1 LPPVSRATVVIACLV
16 CLAEGAIAIDR
27 APSSGAAESPVP
39 APVLGHSETLTLIA
53 GTVGVRVAG
62 ATKFAPLSGSISVP
76 DESEVEASHG
86 HVRITVATPVA
97 GQTATVEAYD
107 GRFLLHQDPL
117 APAVT
122 HLTLSQALSNCGGA
136 PTYSHG
142 GRRGRGARGATDRTR
157 AAPAH
162 PGFVPP
168 SSRIAVARAH
178 GAHLS
183 ESARAAKSRHLWAS
197 DSGGSWGTSGGYIST
212 TVEGTR
218 WLTTDE
224 CHRSR
229 VAVAEGVVLVHD
241 LVHHTTTSVAAG
253 HEYVAVA
260 PPSERAGHLPPLG
273 EVLTGESGGDPGA
286 FQRQVGK
293 HVAVFGYF
301 GSWGAEVSSLLGY
314 VREQHARL
322 LLHLSTDIGYG
333 GGAGEEISP
342 GEIAHGQG
350 DGYLVSLGQELSGS
364 EAPVYLALLPE
375 MNQANNAYSAFNANG
390 SPRGAANSTAA
401 FRQAWRRAVLI
412 IRGGAVSVIDRRLHA
427 LGMPPVD
434 TSSNVLPSPPVSF
447 MWAPQTEGTP
457 NTPANSPAA
466 YYPGGAYVDIVG
478 TDFYSAFPNFRG
490 LQALYSA
497 HPTKPFG
504 FNEWAMWRSGDP
516 GFVRQLFA
524 FVRSHRRIGLM
535 VYNEGL
541 ASDGP
546 FRLERFPAASAELRR
561 PAALAEPSRIRA
573 RMSSCSS
580 MEPTGWAPFSPL
592 PRTTARWYCSEH
604 RVLAG
609 ARALAR
615 PRQSRSARLPG
626 ERLDA

>member
-1 LPPVSRATVVIACLV
+1 MLPRVSRTTAAIACLV
-16 CLAEGAIAIDR
+16 CLAEGALAIGG
-27 APSSGAAESPVP
+27 APSSGASESAVP
-39 APVLGHSETLTLIA
+39 APVLGHGETLTLVS
-53 GTVGVRVAG
+53 GTVSVRAAG
-62 ATKFAPLSGSISVP
+62 AKTSTPLSGTNSVP
-76 DESEVEASHG
+76 DESEVEASRG

-97 GQTATVEAYD
+97 GQTTTAEAYE
-107 GRFLLHQDPL
+107 GRFLLHQDPVT
-117 APAVT
+117 PAET
-122 HLTLSQALSNCGGA
+122 HLILSQALSSCGA
-136 PTYSHG
+136 PTPV
-142 GRRGRGARGATDRTR
+142 RRTGHVRGTSGARMAVRPGAAAGTR
-157 AAPAH
+157 AVAH
-162 PGFVPP
+162 LA
-168 SSRIAVARAH
+168 AVAPRLRITVARTPDAH
-178 GAHLS
+178 AS
-183 ESARAAKSRHLWAS
+183 ESAHVSKSRHLWAS
-197 DSGGSWGTSGGYIST
+197 DSGGSWGTSGRYVST

-253 HEYVAVA
+253 HEYVALA
-260 PPSERAGHLPPLG
+260 PPAERAGHLPPLG

-286 FQRQVGK
+286 FQQQVGK

-301 GSWGAEVSSLLGY
+301 GSWGAEISSLLGY
-314 VREQHARL
+314 VHGQHARL

-333 GGAGEEISP
+333 SGAGEEISP
-342 GEIAHGQG
+342 GEIAHGEG
-350 DGYLVSLGQELSGS
+350 DGYLVSLGHELAGS

-401 FRQAWRRAVLI
+401 FRQAWRRTVLI
-412 IRGGAVSVIDRRLHA
+412 IRGGSVTTIDRRLHA

-434 TSSNVLPSPPVSF
+434 TSSSSVLPSPPVSF

-457 NTPANSPAA
+457 NTPANSAAA
-466 YYPGGAYVDIVG
+466 YYPGGAYVNIVG

-490 LQALYSA
+490 LQELYSA

-541 ASDGP
+541 TSSGP
-546 FRLERFPAASAELRR
+546 FRLERFPAATAELRR
-561 PAALAEPSRIRA
+561 RLRSPSFL
-573 RMSSCSS
+573 
-580 MEPTGWAPFSPL
+580 GYAP
-592 PRTTARWYCSEH
+592 E
-604 RVLAG
+604 
-609 ARALAR
+609 
-615 PRQSRSARLPG
+615 
-626 ERLDA
+626 